1 MKLGLFGWSL
11 AMCLAAGIA
20 VAVAQPT
27 TRPAPASPTPAAY
40 ELDRFINHVRPTC
53 ENAPAEMCVDAGF
66 RFADINRDGRLSVEE
81 LQRVRNAF
89 GDWMAWRG
97 GTLTD
102 EEQAQAS
109 FAVMIVDTLGIPAIV
124 QSYDRDGDGQLTKQ
138 EALAD
143 VRLDRRPLAQVL
155 SDPNNVDRVAL
166 QQRLGMMGGMAG
178 NIFPQ

>member
-1 MKLGLFGWSL
+1 MKSGLFGWSV
-11 AMCLAAGIA
+11 AICLAAGIA
-20 VAVAQPT
+20 VAVAQPAA
-27 TRPAPASPTPAAY
+27 RPAPANPTPAAY
-40 ELDRFINHVRPTC
+40 ELDRFINQIRPTC
-53 ENAPAEMCVDAGF
+53 ENAPAEMCVAAGF
-66 RFADINRDGRLSVEE
+66 RFADANRDGRLSVDE

-102 EEQAQAS
+102 EEQAQAG
-109 FAVMIVDTLGIPAIV
+109 FATMIVDTLGVPAIV

-138 EALAD
+138 EALTD

-178 NIFPQ
+178 NLFAQ

>member
-1 MKLGLFGWSL
+1 MKFGLVGWS
-11 AMCLAAGIA
+11 AGVCLAAGIA
-20 VAVAQPT
+20 VAVAQPAA
-27 TRPAPASPTPAAY
+27 RPAPANPTPAAY
-40 ELDRFINHVRPTC
+40 ELDRFINQARPTC

-66 RFADINRDGRLSVEE
+66 RFADINGDGRLSVGE
-81 LQRVRNAF
+81 LERVRSAF
-89 GDWMAWRG
+89 GDWKAWRG

-102 EEQAQAS
+102 EEQAQAG
-109 FAVMIVDTLGIPAIV
+109 FATMIVDTLGIPAIV

-155 SDPNNVDRVAL
+155 SDPHNVDRVAL
-166 QQRLGMMGGMAG
+166 QQRLGMMGGVAG